1 MRSEGRWRTTAVIT
15 STLALSILATVLW
28 AHAQLPGQKI
38 PRIGY
43 LQDTSPA
50 VNPHRHEAFLQ
61 GLRALGWLEG
71 QNVIIDYRYA
81 YGQDARLPDLAAE
94 LVRLHVDVIVARIA
108 PAVRAAQQATSTI
121 PIVMAHGGHDPV
133 EAGFVASL
141 AHPGGNI
148 TGVSMGIG
156 EQFAEKWV
164 ELLKEASPQV
174 SRVAVLW
181 DPTRPAMHAILTAT
195 ARAAQAIGLRV
206 HLLEARTP
214 SEVEQALVAM
224 KHEETEALIMLPSI
238 LFGREHRE
246 GSAFMTQSRFPAI
259 YWDRGFA
266 EAGGLMAYGPNVRT
280 LMRRAAYYVD
290 RILKGTKPADLPVEQ
305 PTQFE
310 LVINLK
316 TAKALGLTMPPSLL
330 LLADEVL
337 Q

>member
-1 MRSEGRWRTTAVIT
+1 MWRSTAAIT
-15 STLALSILATVLW
+15 LILALSILAMVPW
-28 AHAQLPGQKI
+28 AEAQLPGKKI

-50 VNPHRHEAFLQ
+50 VDPYRHEAFLQ
-61 GLRALGWLEG
+61 GLRALGWVEG
-71 QNVIIDYRYA
+71 QNLVIEYRYA
-81 YGQDARLPDLAAE
+81 HGQDARLPALAAE
-94 LVRLHVDVIVARIA
+94 LVHLQVDVLVARIA
-108 PAVRAAQQATSTI
+108 PAVRAVMQATSTI

-141 AHPGGNI
+141 AHPGGNV

-156 EQFAEKWV
+156 VQFAEKWV
-164 ELLKEASPQV
+164 ELLKEAAPQV

-181 DPTRPAMHAILTAT
+181 DPTRPAMRAILTAT
-195 ARAAQAIGLRV
+195 ERAARALGLQGQ
-206 HLLEARTP
+206 LLEARDLAA
-214 SEVEQALVAM
+214 VEQALVAM
-224 KHEETEALIMLPSI
+224 KREEADALIMLPSI
-238 LFGREHRE
+238 LFGREHRP
-246 GSAFMTQSRFPAI
+246 GSAFMAQTRLPAI
-259 YWDRGFA
+259 YWDRKFA
-266 EAGGLMAYGPNVRT
+266 EAGGLMAYGPNVRA

-290 RILKGTKPADLPVEQ
+290 RILKGTKPADLPVEE

-316 TAKALGLTMPPSLL
+316 TAKALGMTLPPSLL